1 MFTTGAAIPSLPGS
15 SRRTL
20 EMASQQVICGDCPD
34 WAIDITKREY
44 SQQQAHHGVT
54 VSPQP
59 VEIALR
65 SGLPHEQHDGDP
77 IATLSRLAAG
87 KQLRHGGPAAGNIRV
102 SLYLWPN
109 QGSRHILPAAKPFLK
124 FSGKNLGVTGL
135 LPQL

>member
-65 SGLPHEQHDGDP
+65 SGLPHEQHDG
-77 IATLSRLAAG
+77 RAAVQRRNRQQIERAK
-87 KQLRHGGPAAGNIRV
+87 KQVERKERDRKSV
-102 SLYLWPN
+102 
-109 QGSRHILPAAKPFLK
+109 
-124 FSGKNLGVTGL
+124 V
-135 LPQL
+135 